1 MLHKILSKVATTSIW
16 GFGSARVGFPG
27 FNTICKEDHFYKS
40 VDLIF
45 LNDWIDEVNA
55 VITFR
60 LRCYQLERMHVGQI
74 CRCMMNLAFSIDHR
88 GLVHNYPAF
97 TREYV
102 DPMYHMITSWALS
115 GHWGYDKPE
124 MFMFL
129 LGRIDCWCSAII
141 EPVFVVSIDGS
152 RIR

>member
-1 MLHKILSKVATTSIW
+1 
-16 GFGSARVGFPG
+16 
-27 FNTICKEDHFYKS
+27 
-40 VDLIF
+40 
-45 LNDWIDEVNA
+45 
-55 VITFR
+55 
-60 LRCYQLERMHVGQI
+60 MHVGQI